1 MLLKTGFAFIYLF
14 IYLFLGGGR
23 GQLVF
28 MLIGWCTANKLITL
42 FAHGQSTFEQM
53 TYMVQVAKNENMWA
67 SEVCFACLIR
77 NVSMDSLFRT
87 YKIICKQTHMPA
99 AQ

>member
-14 IYLFLGGGR
+14 KYFFLGGR

-53 TYMVQVAKNENMWA
+53 TWCKWQRM
-67 SEVCFACLIR
+67 
-77 NVSMDSLFRT
+77 
-87 YKIICKQTHMPA
+87 KICGRVKCA
-99 AQ
+99 LLAL